1 MTNAIAHRGPDR
13 EGYYLSEEPGKI
25 VALGHRRLTIIDI
38 TERGNQPISNED
50 DSLFIVYN
58 GEIYNYRELGRKLRD
73 LGHRFKSDS
82 DTEVILHLF
91 EEKGMGCLDDF
102 RGMFAFALWDQNRS
116 RLLLARDRIGVKPLF
131 YAPLDNGI
139 VFASEIKSILL
150 HPSVHAVLDP
160 PAVDSYL
167 TLGYVP
173 GPRTIF
179 KGINALLPGQ
189 RILWSQGVL
198 EVCHYW
204 QPTFLEPILSNKE
217 SELVDELDGLLNES
231 VRHHLISDVPVGAF
245 LSGGID
251 SSLVTAIAQK
261 HNRQPLE
268 TFTIGF
274 TEGRDERIYARA
286 VAQHVGSQHHEEL
299 ARPDLAERVPRFLW
313 HLEQPL
319 FDNSILPT
327 FLVSE
332 LASRHGKVVLSG
344 DGGDECFAGY
354 DWTRFSLIL
363 PRVPIPWN
371 PENWEWLYE
380 RGKRGFLKRL
390 VYDLASPSVLRYL
403 RRITTPALFRHWLY
417 TREFSSQLDS
427 DPTRYLVDFLHGA
440 PVREEQERFLYCD
453 LRAYLPEDVLFKV
466 DRMSMAH
473 GLEVRVPLLDHKLL
487 EWLFRLP
494 FHMRFRRGRGKYLLR
509 KVAERYLPSLVLKP
523 RKQGFTIP
531 VDAWLRG
538 HLGDTAEAL
547 FSSEAFA
554 DRGIVSPEKALSLLE
569 THRRGTHNLGHRIW
583 SLIVLEVW
591 ARIWL
596 DGQNHNV
603 SLEQMAHQRSN

>member
-1 MTNAIAHRGPDR
+1 
-13 EGYYLSEEPGKI
+13 
-25 VALGHRRLTIIDI
+25 
-38 TERGNQPISNED
+38 
-50 DSLFIVYN
+50 
-58 GEIYNYRELGRKLRD
+58 
-73 LGHRFKSDS
+73 
-82 DTEVILHLF
+82 VILHLF
-91 EEKGMGCLDDF
+91 EEKGLGCLDEF

-150 HPSVHAVLDP
+150 HPSMHAVLDP
-160 PAVDSYL
+160 SAVDSYL

-189 RILWSQGVL
+189 RILWSEGLL
-198 EVCHYW
+198 EVSHYW
-204 QPTFLEPILSNKE
+204 QPTFLEPILTNKE
-217 SELVDELDGLLNES
+217 SELVDELDSLLNES
-231 VRHHLISDVPVGAF
+231 VRHHLVSDVPVGAF

-261 HNRQPLE
+261 HNREPLE

-274 TEGRDERIYARA
+274 SEGRDERGYARA
-286 VAQHVGSQHHEEL
+286 VAKHVGSHHHEEL
-299 ARPDLAERVPRFLW
+299 AQPDLARWVPRFVW

-319 FDNSILPT
+319 FDNSVLPT

-332 LASRHGKVVLSG
+332 LASKNGKVVLSG
-344 DGGDECFAGY
+344 DGGDEPFAGY
-354 DWTRFSLIL
+354 DWTRFALVL
-363 PRVPIPWN
+363 PRVPVPWK

-380 RGKRGFLKRL
+380 RGNTGFLKRL
-390 VYDLASPSVLRYL
+390 LFDLASPPSLRYL
-403 RRITTPALFRHWLY
+403 RRMTTPVLFRHWLY
-417 TREFSSQLDS
+417 TPEFSSKLEK
-427 DPTRYLVDFLHGA
+427 DPTRHLMDFLLEA
-440 PVREEQERFLYCD
+440 PVRQEPERFLYSD
-453 LRAYLPEDVLFKV
+453 LRAYLPDDVLFKV

-494 FHMRFRRGRGKYLLR
+494 FHMRFRRGRGKHLLR
-509 KVAERYLPSLVLKP
+509 KVAERYLPSLVLRP

-531 VDAWLRG
+531 IDAWLRG
-538 HLGDTAEAL
+538 PLGGTAEAL
-547 FSSEAFA
+547 FSSEPFTA
-554 DRGIVSPEKALSLLE
+554 RGIVSAEKALLLLE
-569 THRRGTHNLGHRIW
+569 MHRQGKYNLGHRIW

-596 DGQNHNV
+596 DGQSHL
-603 SLEQMAHQRSN
+603 SPLHQMIRE